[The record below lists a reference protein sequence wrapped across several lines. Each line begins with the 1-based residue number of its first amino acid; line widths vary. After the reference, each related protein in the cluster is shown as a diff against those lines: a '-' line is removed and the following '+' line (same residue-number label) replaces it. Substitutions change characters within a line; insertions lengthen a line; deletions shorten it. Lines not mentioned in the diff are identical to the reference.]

1 MKGLIMMAYPTFV
14 SSMCHLSHIRSSIGS
29 MLCCIPVTSSFSL
42 TPGASHHTASVRRA
56 DTQSHNH
63 MHNGAELES
72 EVLGY
77 FYTHTIYLRPAAE
90 PKGLLTLSDTTLLM
104 LHRGLTSPCAFFDS
118 LLHAA
123 CCPRQSPCVI
133 STSLVLYLSS
143 LIRRLWVSIAAGRLA
158 QSRLLQEIPQVFS
171 VLSAAAEALSA
182 LLHKAVD
189 EFVLVGE
196 IHPVPGC

>member
-1 MKGLIMMAYPTFV
+1 VHRPVDVIFAIVLLLRT
-14 SSMCHLSHIRSSIGS
+14 IRYGKEPLFDSIGQITI
-29 MLCCIPVTSSFSL
+29 LVFLPL
-42 TPGASHHTASVRRA
+42 TP
-56 DTQSHNH
+56 
-63 MHNGAELES
+63 
-72 EVLGY
+72 
-77 FYTHTIYLRPAAE
+77 YTHTIYLRPAAE

-143 LIRRLWVSIAAGRLA
+143 LIRRLWVSIVGGRLA